1 MKQNRVGLVEV
12 LLGILDWRAGGRQGL
27 CNQMKWNE
35 SEAAI
40 GRVLAVEVTVSF
52 FLSLGHHWIFFSSIP
67 LYLKFVLFLRGEI
80 MRFDAIEKNGI
91 TCKFLSAD
99 DITNWGLMYKVDFA
113 LVSRLT

>member
-35 SEAAI
+35 SEASI

-52 FLSLGHHWIFFSSIP
+52 FLSFAEMQLTPFSSIT
-67 LYLKFVLFLRGEI
+67 Y
-80 MRFDAIEKNGI
+80 
-91 TCKFLSAD
+91 
-99 DITNWGLMYKVDFA
+99 
-113 LVSRLT
+113 